1 MFHNL
6 NKGIPEGFSV
16 GGGRG
21 GIGKWRLKGTVI
33 GKETLRP

>member
-16 GGGRG
+16 GGERG
-21 GIGKWRLKGTVI
+21 WNGEWRLKGTVI
-33 GKETLRP
+33 GKEALRS